1 MQKTHHIELGKK
13 CHRQKKKKKKTIL
26 SVVKFT
32 DGKPRHQLLLTNSNT
47 QPTNKTKK
55 QKNKKL
61 AGELFCSNH
70 SADGTLLSGWLLALC
85 IWELELESAVL

>member
-13 CHRQKKKKKKTIL
+13 CHRKKKKKTIL

-32 DGKPRHQLLLTNSNT
+32 DGNPRHQLLLTNSKT
-47 QPTNKTKK
+47 QPNYKK
-55 QKNKKL
+55 KKKKL